1 MEINQKR
8 EGDSLTL
15 AISGKCTVEH
25 AAALREALLQAVA
38 AGGALALDVSGVEEA
53 DVTFLQL
60 VLATALTLQ
69 RDGKTL
75 LRHGPVSEAAGQAAR
90 VSGFDRT
97 PQLQTFFADE
107 GRDG

>member
-1 MEINQKR
+1 M
-8 EGDSLTL
+8 
-15 AISGKCTVEH
+15 EH
-25 AAALREALLQAVA
+25 AAALREALLKAVA
-38 AGGALALDVSGVEEA
+38 AGSVLALDVSGVEEA

-69 RDGKTL
+69 REGKTL
-75 LRHGPVSEAAGQAAR
+75 RRHGPVSEAAGQAAR